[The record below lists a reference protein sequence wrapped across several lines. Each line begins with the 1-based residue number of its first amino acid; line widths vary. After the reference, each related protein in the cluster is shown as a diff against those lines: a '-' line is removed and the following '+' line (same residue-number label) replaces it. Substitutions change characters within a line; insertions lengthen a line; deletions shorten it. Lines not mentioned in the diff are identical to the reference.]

1 MAHAELVVPS
11 HGGSLKRSASPCF
24 HKEPKYIDEWLGAA
38 NDDYSVIRWRRAA
51 TAHRFAVAGVLG
63 RTVPVDAGKVV
74 NAGSAA
80 RCTSAPAPGGER
92 RGLPRPHCMVI
103 SLAPPGAGGAA

>member
-1 MAHAELVVPS
+1 MAHAELVVPG

-51 TAHRFAVAGVLG
+51 TAHLSRNK
-63 RTVPVDAGKVV
+63 TQ
-74 NAGSAA
+74 
-80 RCTSAPAPGGER
+80 PAELPPIRPLAKYPG
-92 RGLPRPHCMVI
+92 
-103 SLAPPGAGGAA
+103 